1 MPSCT
6 GSFVCSF
13 TPVLRH
19 AMLPT
24 CHGIWHGYNCM
35 PMGRHARPGP
45 PLTQAQPCCLR
56 HRTQPRMGTTIRGG
70 QTCHQESHRVSA
82 YPSLLTAED
91 RYQPPVL
98 CLVAV
103 QILSA
108 LCLRSGPGLRLHSR
122 CLLVTS
128 LLNLRS
134 LISSLCMKGPEC
146 PGGQQVDLEPAV
158 CL

>member
-1 MPSCT
+1 MGTPTVPCPSMPSCT

-56 HRTQPRMGTTIRGG
+56 HRAQPHMDTTIRGG
-70 QTCHQESHRVSA
+70 QTCHQKSHRVSA
-82 YPSLLTAED
+82 YPSLLTAVD
-91 RYQPPVL
+91 RYQPPPD
-98 CLVAV
+98 CAV
-103 QILSA
+103 
-108 LCLRSGPGLRLHSR
+108 
-122 CLLVTS
+122 
-128 LLNLRS
+128 
-134 LISSLCMKGPEC
+134 
-146 PGGQQVDLEPAV
+146 PGGCTDPACPLPQVWARAEASLTLPFGDLSSQFKVLDLLP
-158 CL
+158 LHGRT

>member
-1 MPSCT
+1 MGTPTVPCPSMPSCT

-56 HRTQPRMGTTIRGG
+56 HRAQPHMDTTIRGG
-70 QTCHQESHRVSA
+70 QTCHQKSHRVSA
-82 YPSLLTAED
+82 YPSLLTAEE
-91 RYQPPVL
+91 RSQPSPNR
-98 CLVAV
+98 AV
-103 QILSA
+103 GWKGTGGTFCSHFPFS
-108 LCLRSGPGLRLHSR
+108 CSP
-122 CLLVTS
+122 TS
-128 LLNLRS
+128 LLERSSAENNLNVLVANS
-134 LISSLCMKGPEC
+134 
-146 PGGQQVDLEPAV
+146 
-158 CL
+158 